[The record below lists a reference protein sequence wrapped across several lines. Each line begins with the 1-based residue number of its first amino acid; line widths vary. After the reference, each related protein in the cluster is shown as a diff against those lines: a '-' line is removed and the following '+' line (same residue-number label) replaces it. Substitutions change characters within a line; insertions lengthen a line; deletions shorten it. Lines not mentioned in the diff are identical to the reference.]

1 MQAANKKKRIV
12 VSLAIAVVI
21 IVAVVTVCLCVLVK
35 GDKVV
40 TVDAEK
46 VTGATVEFN
55 PTPYHH
61 YSAEIDAENT
71 AKLVRELRSA
81 TLRRI
86 DRMIDQVG
94 ANITIHTSDGETF
107 TLRHLTQNVIVV
119 DGQQYYLQNDIDWF
133 TDIAREICFGNAA

>member
-1 MQAANKKKRIV
+1 MQTANKKKTV
-12 VSLAIAVVI
+12 VISLAIAIVVI
-21 IVAVVTVCLCVLVK
+21 VAVVVTVCLCVLVK

-55 PTPYHH
+55 PTPYDH

-133 TDIAREICFGNAA
+133 TDIARDLVWS

>member
-1 MQAANKKKRIV
+1 MQAANKKKRII
-12 VSLAIAVVI
+12 VSLAIAAVI
-21 IVAVVTVCLCVLVK
+21 IVAVVTVCLCLLVK

-46 VTGATVEFN
+46 VTGATVEFD
-55 PTPYHH
+55 PTPYLH

-81 TLRRI
+81 TLIRI

-94 ANITIHTSDGETF
+94 AKITIHTSDGETF
-107 TLRHLTQNVIVV
+107 SLRHLTQNVIVV

-133 TDIAREICFGNAA
+133 TDIAWEICFGNAA

>member
-1 MQAANKKKRIV
+1 MQTVNKKKTVGIA
-12 VSLAIAVVI
+12 LAIAVVI
-21 IVAVVTVCLCVLVK
+21 IVAVVVTVCLCVLVK

-46 VTGATVEFN
+46 ITGATVEFD
-55 PTPYHH
+55 PTPYDH

-86 DRMIDQVG
+86 DRKIDATG
-94 ANITIHTSDGETF
+94 AKITIRTSDGETF
-107 TLRHLTQNVIVV
+107 SFRHLTQNVIVV
-119 DGQQYYLQNDIDWF
+119 DGQQYYLQNDIAWF
-133 TDIAREICFGNAA
+133 NDLAREICFGEV

>member
-1 MQAANKKKRIV
+1 MQTANKKKTV
-12 VSLAIAVVI
+12 VISLAIAIVVI
-21 IVAVVTVCLCVLVK
+21 VVVVMVCLCVLVK

-55 PTPYHH
+55 PTPYDH

-107 TLRHLTQNVIVV
+107 TFAHLTQNVIVV

-133 TDIAREICFGNAA
+133 TDIARDLVWP